1 MVTDNYWFENALLKV
16 NQECL
21 NKILKDDDILVLQQY
36 FVCLQS
42 LTLIAGEKRQ
52 CDYWSSVLKKIKISS
67 WTVICKHLSSDDL
80 DKENALS
87 IVDIMCSNYVE
98 LILGITR
105 YLSNLNV
112 ESVLR
117 QCTTYSSFDQC
128 DIQCVPY
135 LNGEMCKKLF
145 TQISAELSIE
155 NKKLTANWYIQQIVA
170 KEIYQYIG
178 IVIGTIEFSI
188 KEVYEIGI
196 QLNTQ
201 MLLDD
206 FCRSYSIEFSV
217 DKNRQC
223 FYDISPVGDTLKSI
237 LSSQQPWKFK
247 NIMDDLLSHMTANLI
262 QYGRFFAEIVL
273 LTDCNNIIMGISFV
287 PIHPIVSIVGRKNT
301 YFISHRK
308 QNDVKLYNIRN
319 DRLITFDLHEIGC
332 SRKIFT
338 KALKKINKRDI
349 TEITNIILDKN
360 LKFDLTKYTQSE
372 EYQLLKNTKE
382 IYWYGRN
389 NHNQFMDDFYLLWRT
404 AKFKEFKRE
413 ILDYLLRKINTA
425 LLPYRNIANFS
436 GEIITHC
443 KESNYSQDFDR
454 LQKGDLTISQFSNK
468 LYHSK

>member
-1 MVTDNYWFENALLKV
+1 
-16 NQECL
+16 
-21 NKILKDDDILVLQQY
+21 
-36 FVCLQS
+36 
-42 LTLIAGEKRQ
+42 
-52 CDYWSSVLKKIKISS
+52 
-67 WTVICKHLSSDDL
+67 
-80 DKENALS
+80 
-87 IVDIMCSNYVE
+87 
-98 LILGITR
+98 
-105 YLSNLNV
+105 
-112 ESVLR
+112 
-117 QCTTYSSFDQC
+117 
-128 DIQCVPY
+128 
-135 LNGEMCKKLF
+135 
-145 TQISAELSIE
+145 
-155 NKKLTANWYIQQIVA
+155 
-170 KEIYQYIG
+170 
-178 IVIGTIEFSI
+178 
-188 KEVYEIGI
+188 
-196 QLNTQ
+196 
-201 MLLDD
+201 
-206 FCRSYSIEFSV
+206 
-217 DKNRQC
+217 
-223 FYDISPVGDTLKSI
+223 
-237 LSSQQPWKFK
+237 
-247 NIMDDLLSHMTANLI
+247 
-262 QYGRFFAEIVL
+262 
-273 LTDCNNIIMGISFV
+273 MGISFV

-349 TEITNIILDKN
+349 TEITNFILDKN
-360 LKFDLTKYTQSE
+360 LKFDLTKYAQSE

>member
-135 LNGEMCKKLF
+135 LNGEMCKRLF

-155 NKKLTANWYIQQIVA
+155 NKN
-170 KEIYQYIG
+170 
-178 IVIGTIEFSI
+178 
-188 KEVYEIGI
+188 
-196 QLNTQ
+196 
-201 MLLDD
+201 
-206 FCRSYSIEFSV
+206 
-217 DKNRQC
+217 
-223 FYDISPVGDTLKSI
+223 
-237 LSSQQPWKFK
+237 
-247 NIMDDLLSHMTANLI
+247 
-262 QYGRFFAEIVL
+262 
-273 LTDCNNIIMGISFV
+273 
-287 PIHPIVSIVGRKNT
+287 
-301 YFISHRK
+301 
-308 QNDVKLYNIRN
+308 
-319 DRLITFDLHEIGC
+319 
-332 SRKIFT
+332 
-338 KALKKINKRDI
+338 
-349 TEITNIILDKN
+349 
-360 LKFDLTKYTQSE
+360 
-372 EYQLLKNTKE
+372 
-382 IYWYGRN
+382 
-389 NHNQFMDDFYLLWRT
+389 
-404 AKFKEFKRE
+404 
-413 ILDYLLRKINTA
+413 
-425 LLPYRNIANFS
+425 
-436 GEIITHC
+436 
-443 KESNYSQDFDR
+443 
-454 LQKGDLTISQFSNK
+454 
-468 LYHSK
+468 

>member
-1 MVTDNYWFENALLKV
+1 MNHEIENFK
-16 NQECL
+16 
-21 NKILKDDDILVLQQY
+21 
-36 FVCLQS
+36 
-42 LTLIAGEKRQ
+42 
-52 CDYWSSVLKKIKISS
+52 SS
-67 WTVICKHLSSDDL
+67 
-80 DKENALS
+80 
-87 IVDIMCSNYVE
+87 
-98 LILGITR
+98 
-105 YLSNLNV
+105 
-112 ESVLR
+112 
-117 QCTTYSSFDQC
+117 
-128 DIQCVPY
+128 
-135 LNGEMCKKLF
+135 
-145 TQISAELSIE
+145 QISPNFEVHKNSKVLSG
-155 NKKLTANWYIQQIVA
+155 LY
-170 KEIYQYIG
+170 
-178 IVIGTIEFSI
+178 
-188 KEVYEIGI
+188 
-196 QLNTQ
+196 TQ

-237 LSSQQPWKFK
+237 LSSQQPWKFE

-454 LQKGDLTISQFSNK
+454 LQKGDLTISQFYTNYITLNK
-468 LYHSK
+468 TVPLFIFDFVDHQCFHEYFMGKKRSFHSFRVKVALLRYIVFSFESGCDTSEPQVSYISRACSSLVRQPYHIPNRFLLKISGLETILATKKGRWDGRSFYMDEYTLIFLFS